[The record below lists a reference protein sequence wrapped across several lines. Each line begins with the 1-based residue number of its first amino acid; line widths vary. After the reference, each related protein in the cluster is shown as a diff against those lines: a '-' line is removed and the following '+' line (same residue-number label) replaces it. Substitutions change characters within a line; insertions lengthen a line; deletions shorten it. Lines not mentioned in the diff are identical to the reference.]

1 MIIALNIGVVKC
13 CNTEVGSDSN
23 SKLLLS
29 EYFDYE
35 DWSGMLSC
43 HYIQDLKSFTY
54 Y

>member
-29 EYFDYE
+29 EYFGYE
-35 DWSGMLSC
+35 DWSGMLL
-43 HYIQDLKSFTY
+43 HIQDLKSFTY